1 MNLEIT
7 GKLIS
12 ILEQV
17 KGQGAKGEWVKQ
29 SFVIE
34 TEDQYPKKVCITAWS
49 EQVNKIQSIDINSI
63 IKVAFRLE
71 SREYNG
77 RWYTDVRAW
86 KIDVVSAG
94 SGPQPVTQNVSNPM
108 AATTDP
114 LRNTVEAEDDLPF

>member
-34 TEDQYPKKVCITAWS
+34 TEEQYPKKVCITAWS
-49 EQVNKIQSIDINSI
+49 ENVNKIQTIAVNST

-86 KIDVVSAG
+86 KIDIMSAG
-94 SGPQPVTQNVSNPM
+94 TQPVSHNQNQPNQM
-108 AATTDP
+108 AAAVDP
-114 LRNTVEAEDDLPF
+114 MQNTVEAEDDLPF

>member
-34 TEDQYPKKVCITAWS
+34 TEEQYPKKVCITAWGDN
-49 EQVNKIQSIDINSI
+49 VNNLQNISVNSTL
-63 IKVAFRLE
+63 KVAFRLE
-71 SREYNG
+71 SR
-77 RWYTDVRAW
+77 
-86 KIDVVSAG
+86 
-94 SGPQPVTQNVSNPM
+94 
-108 AATTDP
+108 
-114 LRNTVEAEDDLPF
+114 

>member
-34 TEDQYPKKVCITAWS
+34 TEEQYPKKVCITAWS
-49 EQVNKIQSIDINSI
+49 ENVNKIQTIAISST

-86 KIDVVSAG
+86 KIDIMSAG
-94 SGPQPVTQNVSNPM
+94 SQPVSQNGNQASTMETVV
-108 AATTDP
+108 DP
-114 LRNTVEAEDDLPF
+114 LQNTVEAEDDLPF